1 MASVPKRG
9 TTTRRVLATACL
21 AVATSLTLPQ
31 GFAGAA
37 PAKPSADE
45 VKKKLT
51 KLNEQVDQ
59 AVQQYN
65 KTQGQLK
72 SAKKKLAAAKKAS
85 DTQQKS
91 YETQR
96 QAIAK
101 MAAAAY
107 KNGETDS
114 VTGFVSAGNP
124 QTVLDQ
130 AAVISQLSRN
140 RTGALAQFLA
150 AAQRVAREKAQAQ
163 QTLDDVTS
171 KLNDLKKQKT
181 GLDKQVKTQKKLL
194 QQLGGQDPT
203 DNNKSG
209 GGGGGTYNGPASGN
223 ARTAINFAY
232 AQMGKPYVY
241 GADGPSSYDCS
252 GLTEKSWA
260 AAGVDIGRDT
270 YAQWGNLKH
279 VSKSDLQPG
288 DLVFFNSL
296 GHVGLYIGN
305 GKMIHAPH
313 TGTVVQIAD
322 ITSGYYQGA
331 WYGAARP

>member
-1 MASVPKRG
+1 M
-9 TTTRRVLATACL
+9 
-21 AVATSLTLPQ
+21 ATSLTLPPA
-31 GFAGAA
+31 FVSAA
-37 PAKPSADE
+37 PAKPSVDE

-65 KTQGQLK
+65 KTQSDLK
-72 SAKKKLAAAKKAS
+72 AAKKKLAAAKKAA
-85 DTQQKS
+85 DDQQKS
-91 YETQR
+91 YESQR
-96 QAIAK
+96 RQIAQ
-101 MAAAAY
+101 MAATAY
-107 KNGETDS
+107 KNGDTDS

-124 QTVLDQ
+124 QVVLDQ
-130 AAVISQLSRN
+130 AAVIAQLSRN

-163 QTLDDVTS
+163 QTLDDVTG
-171 KLNDLKKQKT
+171 KLNQLKSQKA
-181 GLDKQVKTQKKLL
+181 GLDKQVKEQKKLL
-194 QQLGGQDPT
+194 DKLGGQDPT
-203 DNNKSG
+203 DKGGSGG

-232 AQMGKPYVY
+232 AQLGKPYQY
-241 GADGPSSYDCS
+241 GADGPSTYDCS

-260 AAGVDIGRDT
+260 AANVDIGRDT
-270 YAQWGNLKH
+270 YAQWGNLRH
-279 VSKSDLQPG
+279 VSRSDLQPG
-288 DLVFFNSL
+288 DLVFFSNL

-322 ITSGYYQGA
+322 ITSGYYQSNF
-331 WYGAARP
+331 YGAARP

>member
-1 MASVPKRG
+1 M
-9 TTTRRVLATACL
+9 
-21 AVATSLTLPQ
+21 ATSLTLPQ

-65 KTQGQLK
+65 KTQSQLK
-72 SAKKKLAAAKKAS
+72 AARKKLAAAKKAS
-85 DTQQKS
+85 DAQQRS
-91 YETQR
+91 YENQR

-101 MAAAAY
+101 MAATAY
-107 KNGETDS
+107 KNGDTDS

-124 QTVLDQ
+124 QVVLDQ
-130 AAVISQLSRN
+130 AAVIAQLSRN

-163 QTLDDVTS
+163 QTLNDVTT
-171 KLNDLKKQKT
+171 KLNELKKQKE

-194 QQLGGQDPT
+194 DKLGGQDPT
-203 DNNKSG
+203 DNNGSG
-209 GGGGGTYNGPASGN
+209 GGGGGGGHYTGPASGS
-223 ARTAINFAY
+223 ARKAIDFAY

-241 GADGPSSYDCS
+241 GADGPNSYDCS

-260 AAGVDIGRDT
+260 AAGVNIGRDT
-270 YAQWGNLKH
+270 YAQWANVKH
-279 VSKSDLQPG
+279 INKSDLQPG

-322 ITSGYYQGA
+322 ISSGYYQSA
-331 WYGAARP
+331 WYGAGRP

>member
-1 MASVPKRG
+1 M
-9 TTTRRVLATACL
+9 LATACL

-37 PAKPSADE
+37 PAKPSAEE

-59 AVQQYN
+59 AVQKYN
-65 KTQGQLK
+65 KTQSQLK
-72 SAKKKLAAAKKAS
+72 AARKKLAAAKKAS
-85 DTQQKS
+85 DAQQRS
-91 YETQR
+91 YENQR

-101 MAAAAY
+101 MAATAY
-107 KNGETDS
+107 KNGDTDS

-124 QTVLDQ
+124 QVVLDQ
-130 AAVISQLSRN
+130 AAVIAQLSRN

-163 QTLDDVTS
+163 QTLDDVTT
-171 KLNDLKKQKT
+171 KLNELKKQKT
-181 GLDKQVKTQKKLL
+181 GLDKQVKAQQKLL
-194 QQLGGQDPT
+194 DKLGGQDPT
-203 DNNKSG
+203 DNGKPG
-209 GGGGGTYNGPASGN
+209 GGGGGHYTGPATGS
-223 ARTAINFAY
+223 AKAAIEFAY

-241 GADGPSSYDCS
+241 GADGPNSYDCS

-260 AAGVDIGRDT
+260 AGGVDIGRDT
-270 YAQWGNLKH
+270 YAQWANVKH
-279 VSKSDLQPG
+279 VSKSELQPG

-322 ITSGYYQGA
+322 ISSGYYQSA
-331 WYGAARP
+331 WYGAGRP

>member
-59 AVQQYN
+59 AVAQYN
-65 KTQGQLK
+65 KTQSQLK
-72 SAKKKLAAAKKAS
+72 SARKKLAAAKKAS
-85 DTQQKS
+85 DAQEKS

-101 MAAAAY
+101 MAATAY
-107 KNGETDS
+107 KNGDTDS

-124 QTVLDQ
+124 QVVLDQ

-163 QTLDDVTS
+163 QTLDDVTG
-171 KLNDLKKQKT
+171 KLKEAEKQKAD
-181 GLDKQVKTQKKLL
+181 LNKQVKVQKKLL

-203 DNNKSG
+203 DNNSG
-209 GGGGGTYNGPASGN
+209 GGGGHYSGPASGN

-241 GADGPSSYDCS
+241 GSDGPSSYDCS
-252 GLTEKSWA
+252 GLTEKAWA

-270 YAQWGNLKH
+270 YAQWANVKH
-279 VSKSDLQPG
+279 ISKSDLQPG

-322 ITSGYYQGA
+322 ISSGYYVSA
-331 WYGAARP
+331 FYGAGRP

>member
-1 MASVPKRG
+1 M
-9 TTTRRVLATACL
+9 
-21 AVATSLTLPQ
+21 ATSLTLPPA
-31 GFAGAA
+31 FVSAA

-65 KTQGQLK
+65 KTQGALK
-72 SAKKKLAAAKKAS
+72 AAKKKLAAAKKAA
-85 DTQQKS
+85 DDQQKS
-91 YETQR
+91 YEGQR
-96 QAIAK
+96 KQIAQ
-101 MAAAAY
+101 MAATAY
-107 KNGETDS
+107 KNGDTDS

-124 QTVLDQ
+124 QVVLDQ
-130 AAVISQLSRN
+130 AAVIAQLSRN

-163 QTLDDVTS
+163 QTLDDVTG
-171 KLNDLKKQKT
+171 KLNQLKSQKAD
-181 GLDKQVKTQKKLL
+181 LDKQVKEQRKLL
-194 QQLGGQDPT
+194 AKLGGQDPT
-203 DNNKSG
+203 DNNK
-209 GGGGGTYNGPASGN
+209 GGGGTYNGPASGN
-223 ARTAINFAY
+223 ARTAINYAY
-232 AQMGKPYVY
+232 SKLGSPYVY
-241 GADGPSSYDCS
+241 GADGPNSFDCS

-279 VSKSDLQPG
+279 VSRSDLQPG

-322 ITSGYYQGA
+322 ISSGYYQSNF
-331 WYGAARP
+331 YGAARP

>member
-1 MASVPKRG
+1 M
-9 TTTRRVLATACL
+9 
-21 AVATSLTLPQ
+21 ATSLTLPQ
-31 GFAGAA
+31 GFADAA

-65 KTQGQLK
+65 KTQSQLK
-72 SAKKKLAAAKKAS
+72 AARKKLTAAKKAS
-85 DTQQKS
+85 DAQQRS

-101 MAAAAY
+101 MAATAY
-107 KNGETDS
+107 KNGDTDS

-124 QTVLDQ
+124 QVVLDQ

-163 QTLDDVTS
+163 QTLDDVTA
-171 KLNDLKKQKT
+171 KLNDAKKQKAD
-181 GLDKQVKTQKKLL
+181 LDKQVKAQKKLL
-194 QQLGGQDPT
+194 AKLGGQDPT
-203 DNNKSG
+203 DNGSGGGSG
-209 GGGGGTYNGPASGN
+209 GGGGGHYTGPASGN
-223 ARTAINFAY
+223 ARKAIDFAY
-232 AQMGKPYVY
+232 SQMGKPYVY
-241 GADGPSSYDCS
+241 GSDGPNSYDCS

-270 YAQWGNLKH
+270 YAQWANVKH

-322 ITSGYYQGA
+322 ISSGYYQSA
-331 WYGAARP
+331 WYGAGRP